1 MGGRR
6 VTAVSALQK
15 RWNHVVAPLLPN
27 PQTTWQQLASHYSE
41 PHRHYHTL
49 DHVAAC
55 LNWLDQ
61 YRHLAEDPLSTELA
75 LWAHDVIYDPRASD
89 NEARSAD
96 WFTEQFA
103 DSTLTDAQRDRV
115 HSLILA
121 TIHPHPPT
129 DPDMALLQDID
140 LSILGADAELY
151 DRYEGW
157 IRQEYAFVPEAAF
170 RKGRSAVLQS
180 FMDQSV
186 LYHTAELSERLE
198 VSARDNIKRALAELS
213 ED

>member
-1 MGGRR
+1 M
-6 VTAVSALQK
+6 TTVSALQK
-15 RWNHVVAPLLPN
+15 RWNRVVAPLLPN
-27 PQTTWQQLASHYSE
+27 PQATWQQLASRYSE

-61 YRHLAEDPLSTELA
+61 YRHLAADPLCIELA

-96 WFTEQFA
+96 WFAQHFA
-103 DSTLTDAQRDRV
+103 DSDLTDQQRARV
-115 HSLILA
+115 HELILA

-157 IRQEYAFVPEAAF
+157 IRQEYDFVPEAVF
-170 RKGRSAVLQS
+170 RKGRSVVLRSFLYQAVI
-180 FMDQSV
+180 
-186 LYHTAELSERLE
+186 YHTAELNERLGE
-198 VSARDNIKRALAELS
+198 SARDNLRRALAKLS
-213 ED
+213 EDY

>member
-1 MGGRR
+1 MT
-6 VTAVSALQK
+6 TASALHQ
-15 RWNHVVAPLLPN
+15 RWRTAVAPLLPD
-27 PQTTWQQLASHYSE
+27 PEPTWQQLATHYNE

-55 LNWLDQ
+55 LGWLDH
-61 YRHLAEDPLSTELA
+61 YRHLAADPLCLELA
-75 LWAHDVIYDPRASD
+75 LWAHDVIYDPRATD

-96 WFTEQFA
+96 WFAQEFA
-103 DSTLTDAQRDRV
+103 DSDLTDQQRARV
-115 HSLILA
+115 QELILA

-157 IRQEYAFVPEAAF
+157 IRQEYDFVPGAAF
-170 RKGRSAVLQS
+170 RKGRSAVLES
-180 FMDQSV
+180 FLDQGV
-186 LYHTAELSERLE
+186 IYHTAELREKLE
-198 VSARDNIKRALAELS
+198 LPARENLCRALKNLR
-213 ED
+213 D

>member
-1 MGGRR
+1 M
-6 VTAVSALQK
+6 TTVSALQK
-15 RWNHVVAPLLPN
+15 RWNRVVAPLLPN
-27 PQTTWQQLASHYSE
+27 PQATWQQLASHYSE

-61 YRHLAEDPLSTELA
+61 YRHLAEDPLCIELA

-96 WFTEQFA
+96 WFAQHFA
-103 DSTLTDAQRDRV
+103 DSDLTDQQRARV
-115 HSLILA
+115 HELILA

-157 IRQEYAFVPEAAF
+157 IRQEYDFVPEAAF
-170 RKGRSAVLQS
+170 RKGRGAVLKS
-180 FMDQSV
+180 FLEQDV
-186 LYHTAELSERLE
+186 IYHTAALSERLE
-198 VSARDNIKRALAELS
+198 ISARDNLSRALGKLT

>member
-1 MGGRR
+1 M
-6 VTAVSALQK
+6 TSVSALQQ
-15 RWNHVVAPLLPN
+15 RWNRVVAPLLPN
-27 PQTTWQQLASHYSE
+27 PQATWQQLASHYSE

-61 YRHLAEDPLSTELA
+61 YHHLAEDPLCIELA
-75 LWAHDVIYDPRASD
+75 LWAHDAIYDPRASD

-96 WFTEQFA
+96 WFAQHFA
-103 DSTLTDAQRDRV
+103 DSDLTDQQRARV
-115 HSLILA
+115 HELILA

-140 LSILGADAELY
+140 LSILGAYAELY

-170 RKGRSAVLQS
+170 RKGRGAVLQS
-180 FMDQSV
+180 FLDQDV
-186 LYHTAELSERLE
+186 IYHTAELRGRLE
-198 VSARDNIKRALAELS
+198 LPARENLSLALENLR
-213 ED
+213 D

>member
-1 MGGRR
+1 M
-6 VTAVSALQK
+6 TSVSALQK
-15 RWNHVVAPLLPN
+15 RWNRVAAPLLPN
-27 PQTTWQQLASHYSE
+27 QQATWQQLASHYSE

-61 YRHLAEDPLSTELA
+61 YHHLAEDPLCLELA

-96 WFTEQFA
+96 WFAQHFA
-103 DSTLTDAQRDRV
+103 DSDLTDQQRARV
-115 HSLILA
+115 HELILA

-157 IRQEYAFVPEAAF
+157 IRQEYDFVPEAAF

-180 FMDQSV
+180 FLDQEV
-186 LYHTAELSERLE
+186 IYHTAEARERLE
-198 VSARDNIKRALAELS
+198 LRAGENLSRALENLR
-213 ED
+213 D

>member
-1 MGGRR
+1 M
-6 VTAVSALQK
+6 TAVSALQK
-15 RWNHVVAPLLPN
+15 RWNRVVAPLLPN
-27 PQTTWQQLASHYSE
+27 PQATWQQLASLYSE

-55 LNWLDQ
+55 LDWLDQ
-61 YRHLAEDPLSTELA
+61 YHHLAEEPLCLELA

-96 WFTEQFA
+96 WFAQHFA
-103 DSTLTDAQRDRV
+103 DSDLTDQQRARV
-115 HSLILA
+115 HELILA

-157 IRQEYAFVPEAAF
+157 IRQEYEFVPEEAF

-180 FMDQSV
+180 FLEQDV
-186 LYHTAELSERLE
+186 IYHTAELRERLE
-198 VSARDNIKRALAELS
+198 MPAQDNLNRALGSLR
-213 ED
+213 D

>member
-6 VTAVSALQK
+6 VTSVSALQK
-15 RWNHVVAPLLPN
+15 RWNRVVAPLLPN
-27 PQTTWQQLASHYSE
+27 QQATWQQLASLYSE

-55 LNWLDQ
+55 LNWQDQ
-61 YRHLAEDPLSTELA
+61 YRHLAEDPLCIELA

-96 WFTEQFA
+96 WFAQHFA
-103 DSTLTDAQRDRV
+103 DSDLTDQQRARV
-115 HSLILA
+115 HELILA

-140 LSILGADAELY
+140 LSILGADVELY

-157 IRQEYAFVPEAAF
+157 IRQEYEFVPEEAF
-170 RKGRSAVLQS
+170 RKGRSAVLRS
-180 FMDQSV
+180 FLDQGV
-186 LYHTAELSERLE
+186 IYHTAELREKLE
-198 VSARDNIKRALAELS
+198 LPARENLCRALKNLR
-213 ED
+213 D

>member
-1 MGGRR
+1 MT
-6 VTAVSALQK
+6 TASALQQ
-15 RWNHVVAPLLPN
+15 RWRTIVAPLLPD
-27 PQTTWQQLASHYSE
+27 PEPTWQQLATRYNE

-55 LNWLDQ
+55 LGWLGWLDH
-61 YRHLAEDPLSTELA
+61 YRHLAEDPPCLELA

-96 WFTEQFA
+96 WFAQQFA
-103 DSTLTDAQRDRV
+103 VSDLTNSQRARV
-115 HSLILA
+115 HELILA

-157 IRQEYAFVPEAAF
+157 IRQEYDFVPEEAF
-170 RKGRSAVLQS
+170 RKGRSAVLRS
-180 FMDQSV
+180 FLDQRV
-186 LYHTAELSERLE
+186 IYHTAELREKLE
-198 VSARDNIKRALAELS
+198 LPARENLSSALKNLRD
-213 ED
+213 

>member
-1 MGGRR
+1 M
-6 VTAVSALQK
+6 TTVSALQK
-15 RWNHVVAPLLPN
+15 RWNRVVAPLLPK
-27 PQTTWQQLASHYSE
+27 PQATWQQLASHYSE

-61 YRHLAEDPLSTELA
+61 YHHLAEDPLCIELA

-96 WFTEQFA
+96 WFAQHFA
-103 DSTLTDAQRDRV
+103 DSALTDQQRARV
-115 HSLILA
+115 HELILA

-140 LSILGADAELY
+140 LSILGAYAELY

-170 RKGRSAVLQS
+170 RKGRGAVLQS
-180 FMDQSV
+180 FLDQDV
-186 LYHTAELSERLE
+186 IYHTAELRGRLE
-198 VSARDNIKRALAELS
+198 LPARENLSLALENLR
-213 ED
+213 D

>member
-1 MGGRR
+1 

-15 RWNHVVAPLLPN
+15 RWNRVVAPLLPN
-27 PQTTWQQLASHYSE
+27 PQATWQQLASLYSE

-55 LNWLDQ
+55 LDWLDQ
-61 YRHLAEDPLSTELA
+61 YHHLAEEPLCLELA

-96 WFTEQFA
+96 WFAQHFA
-103 DSTLTDAQRDRV
+103 DSDLTDQQRARV
-115 HSLILA
+115 HELILA

-157 IRQEYAFVPEAAF
+157 IRQEYEFVPEEAF

-180 FMDQSV
+180 FLEQDV
-186 LYHTAELSERLE
+186 IYHTAELRERLE
-198 VSARDNIKRALAELS
+198 MPAQDNLNRALGSLR
-213 ED
+213 D

>member
-1 MGGRR
+1 MT
-6 VTAVSALQK
+6 TASALQQ
-15 RWNHVVAPLLPN
+15 RWRTVVAPLLPDAE
-27 PQTTWQQLASHYSE
+27 PTWQQLATHYNE

-55 LNWLDQ
+55 LEWLDH
-61 YRHLAEDPLSTELA
+61 YRHVAADPLCLELA

-96 WFTEQFA
+96 WFAQQFA
-103 DSTLTDAQRDRV
+103 DSHLTDLQRARV
-115 HSLILA
+115 HELIMA

-129 DPDMALLQDID
+129 DQDMALLQDID

-157 IRQEYAFVPEAAF
+157 IRQEYDFVPEAAF
-170 RKGRSAVLQS
+170 RKGRSAVLES
-180 FMDQSV
+180 FLDRTV
-186 LYHTAELSERLE
+186 LYHTAELSEPLE
-198 VSARDNIKRALAELS
+198 VSARDNISRALELLR
-213 ED
+213 DY

>member
-1 MGGRR
+1 M
-6 VTAVSALQK
+6 TTVSALQK
-15 RWNHVVAPLLPN
+15 RWNRVVAPLLPN
-27 PQTTWQQLASHYSE
+27 PQATWQQLASRYNE

-61 YRHLAEDPLSTELA
+61 YHHLAADPLCIELA
-75 LWAHDVIYDPRASD
+75 LWAHDVIYDPHAAD

-96 WFTEQFA
+96 WFAQQFA
-103 DSTLTDAQRDRV
+103 DSTLTNAQRNRV
-115 HSLILA
+115 HALILA

-129 DPDMALLQDID
+129 DPNMALLQDID
-140 LSILGADAELY
+140 LSILGADAKLY

-157 IRQEYAFVPEAAF
+157 IRQEYDFVPEAAF

-180 FMDQSV
+180 FQDQDV
-186 LYHTAELSERLE
+186 IYHTADLREKLELP
-198 VSARDNIKRALAELS
+198 ARENLSRALENLR
-213 ED
+213 D

>member
-1 MGGRR
+1 MELD
-6 VTAVSALQK
+6 LQE
-15 RWNHVVAPLLPN
+15 RWHTSVAPLLPN
-27 PQTTWQQLASHYSE
+27 PQATWQQLASLYSE

-61 YRHLAEDPLSTELA
+61 YHHLAGDPLCIELA

-96 WFTEQFA
+96 WFAQQFA
-103 DSTLTDAQRDRV
+103 DSDLTDQQRTRV
-115 HSLILA
+115 QELILA

-140 LSILGADAELY
+140 LSILGADAKLY

-157 IRQEYAFVPEAAF
+157 IRQEYDFVPEAAF
-170 RKGRSAVLQS
+170 RKRRSAVLRS
-180 FMDQSV
+180 FLDQEV
-186 LYHTAELSERLE
+186 IYHTVELRERLE
-198 VSARDNIKRALAELS
+198 VSARDNLSRALGKLS

>member
-1 MGGRR
+1 MT
-6 VTAVSALQK
+6 TASALQQ
-15 RWNHVVAPLLPN
+15 RWRTAVAPLLPD
-27 PQTTWQQLASHYSE
+27 PDPAWQQLATHYSE

-55 LNWLDQ
+55 LGWLDQ
-61 YRHLAEDPLSTELA
+61 YRHLAADPLCLELA

-96 WFTEQFA
+96 WFAQQFA
-103 DSTLTDAQRDRV
+103 DSHLTDQQLARV
-115 HSLILA
+115 HELIMA
-121 TIHPHPPT
+121 TVHPHPPT

-157 IRQEYAFVPEAAF
+157 IRQEYEFVPETAF
-170 RKGRSAVLQS
+170 RKGRSAVLES
-180 FMDQSV
+180 FLDQGV
-186 LYHTAELSERLE
+186 IYHTAELREKLE
-198 VSARDNIKRALAELS
+198 LPARENLSRALENLR
-213 ED
+213 D

>member
-1 MGGRR
+1 M
-6 VTAVSALQK
+6 TTVSALQK
-15 RWNHVVAPLLPN
+15 RWNRVVAPLQPN
-27 PQTTWQQLASHYSE
+27 PQATWQQLASRYSE

-61 YRHLAEDPLSTELA
+61 YRHLAEDPLSIELA

-96 WFTEQFA
+96 WFTQHFA
-103 DSTLTDAQRDRV
+103 GSTLTDAQRDRV
-115 HSLILA
+115 HTLILA

-129 DPDMALLQDID
+129 DADMALLQDID
-140 LSILGADAELY
+140 LSILGADIELY

-170 RKGRSAVLQS
+170 RKGRSAVLRS
-180 FMDQSV
+180 FLEQDMI
-186 LYHTAELSERLE
+186 YHTAALSERLE
-198 VSARDNIKRALAELS
+198 ASVRNNLNRALEKLR
-213 ED
+213 E

>member
-1 MGGRR
+1 M
-6 VTAVSALQK
+6 TSVSALQK
-15 RWNHVVAPLLPN
+15 RWNRVVAPLLPN

-61 YRHLAEDPLSTELA
+61 YHHLAEDPLCIELA

-96 WFTEQFA
+96 WFAQQFA
-103 DSTLTDAQRDRV
+103 DSTLTNTQRNRV
-115 HSLILA
+115 HALILA

-151 DRYEGW
+151 DRYEGG
-157 IRQEYAFVPEAAF
+157 IRQEYAFVPEEAF

-180 FMDQSV
+180 FLDQDV
-186 LYHTAELSERLE
+186 IYHTADLRGKLELPAGENLC
-198 VSARDNIKRALAELS
+198 RALENLR
-213 ED
+213 D

>member
-1 MGGRR
+1 MT
-6 VTAVSALQK
+6 TASALHQ
-15 RWNHVVAPLLPN
+15 RWRAVVAPLLPD
-27 PQTTWQQLASHYSE
+27 PESTWQQLTTHYSE

-49 DHVAAC
+49 DHIAAC
-55 LNWLDQ
+55 LGWLDH
-61 YRHLAEDPLSTELA
+61 YRHLAADPLCLELA

-96 WFTEQFA
+96 WFAQQFA
-103 DSTLTDAQRDRV
+103 DSTLTDQQRARV
-115 HSLILA
+115 HELILA

-157 IRQEYAFVPEAAF
+157 IRQEYEFVPEAAF
-170 RKGRSAVLQS
+170 RKGRSAVLES
-180 FMDQSV
+180 FLDQGV
-186 LYHTAELSERLE
+186 IYHTAELREKLE
-198 VSARDNIKRALAELS
+198 LPARENLCRALKNLR
-213 ED
+213 D

>member
-1 MGGRR
+1 MT
-6 VTAVSALQK
+6 TASAMQQ
-15 RWNHVVAPLLPN
+15 RWRTTIAPLLLDSEPI
-27 PQTTWQQLASHYSE
+27 WQQLATHYSE

-49 DHVAAC
+49 DHIAAC
-55 LNWLDQ
+55 LGWLDH
-61 YRHLAEDPLSTELA
+61 YRHLAADPLSLELA

-89 NEARSAD
+89 NEVRSAD
-96 WFTEQFA
+96 WFAQHFA
-103 DSTLTDAQRDRV
+103 DCTLTDQQRARV
-115 HSLILA
+115 HVLILA

-157 IRQEYAFVPEAAF
+157 IRLEYDFVPEEAF

-180 FMDQSV
+180 FLDPGV
-186 LYHTAELSERLE
+186 IYHTAELRERLG
-198 VSARDNIKRALAELS
+198 VSALNNLRRALAKLS
-213 ED
+213 EDY

>member
-1 MGGRR
+1 M
-6 VTAVSALQK
+6 TTVSALQK
-15 RWNHVVAPLLPN
+15 RWNRVVAPLLPN
-27 PQTTWQQLASHYSE
+27 PQTTRQQLASHYSE

-61 YRHLAEDPLSTELA
+61 YHHLAEDPLCVELA

-96 WFTEQFA
+96 WFAQHFA
-103 DSTLTDAQRDRV
+103 DSDLTDQQRAQV
-115 HSLILA
+115 HELILA

-140 LSILGADAELY
+140 LSILGAYAELY

-170 RKGRSAVLQS
+170 RKGRGAVLQS
-180 FMDQSV
+180 FLDQDV
-186 LYHTAELSERLE
+186 IYHTAELRGRLE
-198 VSARDNIKRALAELS
+198 LPARENLSLALENLR
-213 ED
+213 D

>member
-1 MGGRR
+1 M
-6 VTAVSALQK
+6 TAVSALQK
-15 RWNHVVAPLLPN
+15 RWNRVVAPLLPN
-27 PQTTWQQLASHYSE
+27 QQATWQQLASLYSE

-55 LNWLDQ
+55 LNWQDQ
-61 YRHLAEDPLSTELA
+61 YRHLAEDPLCIELA

-96 WFTEQFA
+96 WFAQHFA
-103 DSTLTDAQRDRV
+103 DSDLTDQQRARV
-115 HSLILA
+115 HELILA

-140 LSILGADAELY
+140 LSILGADVELY

-157 IRQEYAFVPEAAF
+157 IRQEYEFVPEEAF
-170 RKGRSAVLQS
+170 RKGRSAVLRS
-180 FMDQSV
+180 FLDQGV
-186 LYHTAELSERLE
+186 IYHTAELREKLE
-198 VSARDNIKRALAELS
+198 LPARENLCRALKNLR
-213 ED
+213 D